1 VFFKNPQTST
11 WGFIAA
17 NLLLVGAIY
26 HRIEEPLQF
35 FFIAGGLVTFS
46 FFLKR
51 AIDQIIGV

>member
-46 FFLKR
+46 FF
-51 AIDQIIGV
+51 